1 MSEETQMTIL
11 VVDDD
16 PVVCNVA
23 AISLELAG
31 FHVLTANS
39 GADAVSRWLSRRDQ
53 IDLLVTDMRM
63 PWIDGPLL
71 ARCLAKDEPDFA
83 VLFISGEHDTSQMGE
98 FKNSGFLGKPF
109 SPSTLV
115 TEVNRLL
122 KRNSAHS
129 AS

>member
-1 MSEETQMTIL
+1 M
-11 VVDDD
+11 
-16 PVVCNVA
+16 
-23 AISLELAG
+23 SLELAG
-31 FHVLTANS
+31 FQVLTANS
-39 GADAVSRWLSRRDQ
+39 GADAISRWLSRRDQ
-53 IDLLVTDMRM
+53 IDLLITDMSM

-71 ARCLAKDEPDFA
+71 ARCLTKDEPDFA
-83 VLFISGEHDTSQMGE
+83 VLFISGEHDTSRLGE

-122 KRNSAHS
+122 KRKPALS

>member
-1 MSEETQMTIL
+1 MTIL

-23 AISLELAG
+23 AMSLELAG
-31 FHVLTANS
+31 FQVLTANG
-39 GADAVSRWLSRRDQ
+39 GAEALTYWQSRRDE
-53 IDLLVTDMRM
+53 IDLLLTDRRM

-71 ARCLAKDEPDFA
+71 ARCLTMDAPDLA
-83 VLFISGEHDTSQMGE
+83 VLFISGDHDTSQLGE

-122 KRNSAHS
+122 KRNAAPSTS
-129 AS
+129 